1 MFYQGT
7 DILFKVSLA
16 LLKVHESA
24 LLRCESMEG
33 ICSYLKTKI
42 PEQAQHYES
51 EVLRLAL
58 EFEFENKL
66 ELFETEYQVMDEL
79 NGKFCVE
86 IPLPV
91 AQDTESLVAMLRRNN
106 LALVEEL
113 AICHGSISSLQQQ
126 VHTLNKQLQAQKESI
141 ARYGMRKQR
150 G

>member
-24 LLRCESMEG
+24 LLECESMES
-33 ICSYLKTKI
+33 ICTYLKTKL
-42 PEQAQHYES
+42 PEQAHQYED
-51 EVLRLAL
+51 EILRLAL
-58 EFEFENKL
+58 DFEFEGKL

-79 NGKFCVE
+79 NGKFCVD

-91 AQDTESLVAMLRRNN
+91 AQDVESLVAMLRRNN

-126 VHTLNKQLQAQKESI
+126 VQALSKVLLSQQESI
-141 ARYGMRKQR
+141 AR
-150 G
+150 